1 MYLKRLLGGFPI
13 QFYVISF
20 SGFMFHMGYMTT
32 NPILTL
38 YMQDVGATVYQIGT
52 IFTIQ
57 SALLILLRMPLT
69 LMARRIGERR
79 MLSLAFLAQAA
90 AQLLYGL
97 VTRPITFYM
106 IPAVQI
112 LATGTFFQIAT
123 AMNSNLASPER
134 QGEALGRHM
143 TIMSLPMFVGPAICG
158 LLVGSL
164 GYRGMFRVSF
174 LFPVTGLILFQ
185 LFTRNL
191 HMEGIEVPS
200 HETPSL
206 QSLRRLFGS
215 RNVVAL
221 ALIRTLYSTSNNTF
235 LTLFSLYAVNVL
247 GFKPAAV
254 AMLFSVQGVANT
266 AVKIPVG
273 AVSDRLGRKRFLL
286 GTFVTV
292 VLVYITLSRVTTL
305 LPVAAAII
313 VFGVAWGARA
323 TVEWAFLASLVEPK
337 VKNIAVSYMESFWDL
352 GSMLGSYLA
361 GILSGFM
368 SVPSILLLLAAI
380 NAPAI
385 PAILSM
391 EEPPNGVNR

>member
-1 MYLKRLLGGFPI
+1 
-13 QFYVISF
+13 
-20 SGFMFHMGYMTT
+20 MF
-32 NPILTL
+32 I
-38 YMQDVGATVYQIGT
+38 
-52 IFTIQ
+52 
-57 SALLILLRMPLT
+57 
-69 LMARRIGERR
+69 
-79 MLSLAFLAQAA
+79 
-90 AQLLYGL
+90 
-97 VTRPITFYM
+97 
-106 IPAVQI
+106 
-112 LATGTFFQIAT
+112 
-123 AMNSNLASPER
+123 
-134 QGEALGRHM
+134 
-143 TIMSLPMFVGPAICG
+143 GPAICG

-164 GYRGMFRVSF
+164 GYKGMFRVSF
-174 LFPVTGLILFQ
+174 LFPITGLILFQ

-191 HMEGIEVPS
+191 HMEGTEVPS

-235 LTLFSLYAVNVL
+235 LTLFSLYAVNTL
-247 GFKPAAV
+247 GFTPAAV

-286 GTFVTV
+286 GTFATV

-323 TVEWAFLASLVEPK
+323 TVEWAFLASLVEPQ

-361 GILSGFM
+361 GLLSGFM
-368 SVPSILLLLAAI
+368 AVPSILLLLAAI
-380 NAPAI
+380 NVPAI

>member
-1 MYLKRLLGGFPI
+1 
-13 QFYVISF
+13 
-20 SGFMFHMGYMTT
+20 
-32 NPILTL
+32 
-38 YMQDVGATVYQIGT
+38 MQDIGATVFQIGT

-57 SALLILLRMPLT
+57 SALLIFLRMPLT
-69 LMARRIGERR
+69 LMARRIGESK
-79 MLSLAFLAQAA
+79 MLSLAFMAQAT

-97 VTRPITFYM
+97 STRPFMFYL
-106 IPAVQI
+106 IPVVQI

-134 QGEALGRHM
+134 QGAALGRHM
-143 TIMSLPMFVGPAICG
+143 TIMSLPMVVGPAICSV
-158 LLVGSL
+158 LVGSL
-164 GYRGMFRVSF
+164 GYRGMFRVSV
-174 LFPVTGLILFQ
+174 LFPLAGLILFR

-191 HMEGIEVPS
+191 LMGGTEVPN

-206 QSLRRLFGS
+206 RSLRRLFSS
-215 RNVVAL
+215 RNVVVL

-235 LTLFSLYAVNVL
+235 STLFSLYAVNGL
-247 GFKPAAV
+247 GFEPAAV
-254 AMLFSVQGVANT
+254 AMLFSIQGIANT

-286 GTFVTV
+286 GTFATV
-292 VLVYITLSRVTTL
+292 VLIYITLSRVTTYL
-305 LPVAAAII
+305 LVAVAIM

-323 TVEWAFLASLVEPK
+323 TVEWAFLASLVEPR

-361 GILSGFM
+361 GVLSGFM
-368 SVPSILLLLAAI
+368 AVPSILLLLAAI

-385 PAILSM
+385 PAIIVM
-391 EEPPNGVNR
+391 EEKPNGRNS

>member
-1 MYLKRLLGGFPI
+1 MSLKRLLGGFPV

-20 SGFMFHMGYMTT
+20 SGFMFHMGYMVT

-38 YMQDVGATVYQIGT
+38 HMQEVGATVYQIGT

-79 MLSLAFLAQAA
+79 MLSVAFMAQAV
-90 AQLLYGL
+90 AQLFYG
-97 VTRPITFYM
+97 VAATPAMFYI

-123 AMNSNLASPER
+123 AMNSNLAPPER

-143 TIMSLPMFVGPAICG
+143 TVMSLPMFVGPAICSV
-158 LLVGSL
+158 LIGSL

-174 LFPVTGLILFQ
+174 LFPLAGLILF
-185 LFTRNL
+185 LVFTRD
-191 HMEGIEVPS
+191 METGGIEVPS

-206 QSLRRLFGS
+206 GSLRTLFSS
-215 RNVVAL
+215 RNVVVL

-235 LTLFSLYAVNVL
+235 TTLFSLYAVNTL
-247 GFKPAAV
+247 GFEPAAV

-286 GTFVTV
+286 GTFAAV
-292 VLVYITLSRVTTL
+292 VLVYLALSRATTF
-305 LPVAAAII
+305 LPIAAAIV
-313 VFGVAWGARA
+313 VFGATWGARA
-323 TVEWAFLASLVEPK
+323 TVEWAFLTSLVEPRI
-337 VKNIAVSYMESFWDL
+337 KNIAVSYMESFWDV

-361 GILSGFM
+361 GLLSGFM
-368 SVPSILLLLAAI
+368 AMPAILMLLAAI

-385 PAILSM
+385 PAILAM
-391 EEPPNGVNR
+391 KEESNVRKG